1 MGNVTQYLKWRGDLS
16 FKAAPFCEIDNIILA
31 MLSFIDYSSAV
42 SDSVYA
48 MPVRLDKC
56 FDENRIKY
64 PNGERFGQI
73 IPDTTN
79 DLFIAAARSPRF
91 REVYVAAYRA
101 KIEEEECL
109 QFAAVTSRTVTERP
123 FSVRLSA
130 ITR

>member
-1 MGNVTQYLKWRGDLS
+1 
-16 FKAAPFCEIDNIILA
+16 
-31 MLSFIDYSSAV
+31 
-42 SDSVYA
+42 

-109 QFAAVTSRTVTERP
+109 QFAAVTFISPTTVYTAHSAERTT
-123 FSVRLSA
+123 RLWDGGRTSTSA
-130 ITR
+130 SLIPSAHRL